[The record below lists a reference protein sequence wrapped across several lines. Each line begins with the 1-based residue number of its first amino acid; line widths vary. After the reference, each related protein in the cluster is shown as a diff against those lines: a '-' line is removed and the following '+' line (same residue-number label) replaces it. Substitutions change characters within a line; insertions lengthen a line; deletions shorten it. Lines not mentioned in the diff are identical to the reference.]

1 MRRITPGLLIG
12 GAWGLLLVAV
22 GARGRL
28 RSRYWAWRKQ
38 TAFGPG
44 SPESRLRFIL
54 EFGDWARRMR
64 RFER

>member
-1 MRRITPGLLIG
+1 MRRITPALLVKG
-12 GAWGLLLVAV
+12 CWGLLLVAIS
-22 GARGRL
+22 ARGRL
-28 RSRYWAWRKQ
+28 RSRYWAWRGQ

-44 SPESRLRFIL
+44 SPASRLWFVL